1 MNSVDLLEIF
11 DPTWRIVIGRFLL
24 NFLMIFIIAR
34 FLYYSRGK
42 GNLDYLFTYISI
54 STIVFIVCVFLSQV
68 PVELGFA
75 LGLFAIFSVIRFRS
89 VQATPREL
97 TYLFICLGLA
107 ILNALMKLDV
117 PIIRILANNVLII
130 LTIGISEYLL
140 FKNETLEKII
150 IYDRLDLLAE
160 DKRGELEEDLRHRFG
175 VKHIKQIQVG
185 NIDTFKNR
193 VTIPCVYEV
202 MTKPTLT
209 AV

>member
-1 MNSVDLLEIF
+1 MDLLEIF
-11 DPTWRIVIGRFLL
+11 DPTWRTVIVRFLL
-24 NFLMIFIIAR
+24 NILMVIIVAR

-54 STIVFIVCVFLSQV
+54 STIVFIVCIFLNQV
-68 PVELGFA
+68 PVEMGFA

-89 VQATPREL
+89 VPATPREL

-107 ILNALMKLDV
+107 ILNALMNLDV

-150 IYDRLDLLAE
+150 TYDRLDLLSE
-160 DKRGELEEDLRHRFG
+160 DKRGELEEDLRQRFG
-175 VKHIKQIQVG
+175 VNHIKQIQVG

-193 VTIPCVYEV
+193 VKLRVIIRDKEHQNF
-202 MTKPTLT
+202 KEK
-209 AV
+209 

>member
-1 MNSVDLLEIF
+1 MDLQEIF
-11 DPTWRIVIGRFLL
+11 DPMWRIVVIRFLL
-24 NFLMIFIIAR
+24 NFLMIFIVAR

-54 STIVFIVCVFLSQV
+54 SAIVFIVCIFLSQV

-97 TYLFICLGLA
+97 TYLFICLGIA

-130 LTIGISEYLL
+130 LTIGMSEYLL
-140 FKNETLEKII
+140 FKNETVEKII
-150 IYDRLDLLAE
+150 TYDRLDLLAD
-160 DKRGELEEDLRHRFG
+160 DKRGELKEDLGRRFG
-175 VKHIKQIQVG
+175 VNHVEQIQVG
-185 NIDTFKNR
+185 NIDTIKNR
-193 VTIPCVYEV
+193 VKLRVVIRDKERQNF
-202 MTKPTLT
+202 KEK
-209 AV
+209 